1 MDRRTISLIQFTT
14 GRKVTFD
21 ESKFKVVESE
31 NDVYVVLVDDPDKV
45 AMKCKW
51 DNILYIRHGVIKRD
65 NRQTKN
71 VKSSLGEPSDVLP
84 KEE

>member
-1 MDRRTISLIQFTT
+1 MDRQTISLIQFTT

-65 NRQTKN
+65 TRPSKN